1 VFAHVLEYLN
11 EIHQKFQVAYREALE
26 KWREGDYTVP
36 FPPGTY
42 KMQRLHGVQIDPDL
56 LDTIVMEV

>member
-1 VFAHVLEYLN
+1 FANVLQYLN

-26 KWREGDYTVP
+26 KWREGDYTAP

-42 KMQRLHGVQIDPDL
+42 KMNRLFGAQIDPDL
-56 LDTIVMEV
+56 LDTIVWQV